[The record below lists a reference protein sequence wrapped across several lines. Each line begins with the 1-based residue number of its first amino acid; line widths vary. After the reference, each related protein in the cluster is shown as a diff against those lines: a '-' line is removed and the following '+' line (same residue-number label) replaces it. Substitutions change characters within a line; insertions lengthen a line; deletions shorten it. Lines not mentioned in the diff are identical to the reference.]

1 MAYFDTATY
10 PVPLA
15 FAFLGAGVLG
25 AELSDPSLVR
35 TQVSTV
41 RWGTVTES
49 ILVVL
54 FGGDLDTADVLLES

>member
-1 MAYFDTATY
+1 
-10 PVPLA
+10 
-15 FAFLGAGVLG
+15 LG